1 MEEQRI
7 LGCLLHIVFY
17 HEFRAVYAEPS
28 ATPEV
33 WQHMKRA
40 PMEELEAF
48 WPTFTCSYDSSRE
61 QLATALL
68 WLDEQA
74 NGRENISTWLGCAA
88 ASKEDGQCCEHYT
101 VLETEKEEWDKTD
114 YHHLRLGQSACWY
127 RLLDSRRMAYSP
139 LMHMEF
145 STIRPYGFVLWEA
158 TRMTA
163 LGFHP
168 KGSPMPWWFALS
180 SIFTDDDWEGIIER
194 QRARP
199 YHIT

>member
-1 MEEQRI
+1 M
-7 LGCLLHIVFY
+7 
-17 HEFRAVYAEPS
+17 
-28 ATPEV
+28 
-33 WQHMKRA
+33 
-40 PMEELEAF
+40 
-48 WPTFTCSYDSSRE
+48 
-61 QLATALL
+61 ATALL

-74 NGRENISTWLGCAA
+74 NGRENVSTWLGCAA

-114 YHHLRLGQSACWY
+114 YHHLRLGQSECWY

-145 STIRPYGFVLWEA
+145 STIRPYGFMLWEA

-180 SIFTDDDWEGIIER
+180 SIFTDDDWEGIRTAACPAISHHVKHSVCSNKSNLNSPVLPVR
-194 QRARP
+194 RHWP
-199 YHIT
+199 